1 MQPLGLD
8 PLTSP
13 VNPTAGVGSSNVLTH
28 FANVTLDF
36 TAVQIAVY
44 VGFTTG
50 MDQHGMGLLG
60 QAGFFENFKV
70 TFDYKKKIFTVEH

>member
-1 MQPLGLD
+1 MQPLGID

-13 VNPTAGVGSSNVLTH
+13 VDLTAGVGSSNVPTH
-28 FANVTLDF
+28 FATVTLDF

-70 TFDYKKKIFTVEH
+70 TFDYKSKIFTIEH